1 MGLLSSRTFRQIA
14 LGAAGR
20 YEEKRQT
27 MRDRIDEYRE
37 RALHKKKRYKK
48 SIMNFMMKKNKM

>member
-20 YEEKRQT
+20 YEEKKT
-27 MRDRIDEYRE
+27 NYE
-37 RALHKKKRYKK
+37 R
-48 SIMNFMMKKNKM
+48 

>member
-37 RALHKKKRYKK
+37 RALTQKEKIQELLQIACK
-48 SIMNFMMKKNKM
+48 